1 MFEALGCQVVF
12 FKSDCPMGSLKLDPK
27 LRPGEYR
34 MLTQEELDLL
44 GKQHLLLCRNE

>member
-12 FKSDCPMGSLKLDPK
+12 LKRLSMGSLKLDSK

-44 GKQHLLLCRNE
+44 GK